1 MKNVTKHTS
10 VDLTRVDT
18 EGKDVIK
25 DMLHNQI
32 DVLEQTLIA
41 LEDRLQTVEKALYI
55 ACSDYYSTHYP
66 NGHRSVDEIY
76 DDYLK
81 AAMEDDD

>member
-1 MKNVTKHTS
+1 M
-10 VDLTRVDT
+10 
-18 EGKDVIK
+18 IK
-25 DMLHNQI
+25 KLMNEQF
-32 DVLEQTLIA
+32 DVLE
-41 LEDRLQTVEKALYI
+41 EDIRHLRKMLQVTEKALYI

-81 AAMEDDD
+81 AAKEELDEYRDV

>member
-1 MKNVTKHTS
+1 MADIKA
-10 VDLTRVDT
+10 DLRK
-18 EGKDVIK
+18 EGRNVIK

-32 DVLEQTLIA
+32 DVLEQTLTA
-41 LEDRLQTVEKALYI
+41 LENRLQIVEKALYI
-55 ACSDYYSTHYP
+55 ACSDYYSLHYP

-81 AAMEDDD
+81 AAMEENDD